1 MNPQRTPAGAP
12 YWIDLTTSDLKKSH
26 EFYAALFGWSTHLG
40 VDNIVKPIEAAKN
53 AGSIVYLQ
61 PLDVPEQGK
70 IAMLVTPARLRRG
83 CGDLAPMLGSRPM
96 KKTVRLRGMSCT
108 PKSRDTNPGDG
119 ERELAGIMGAAAFL
133 PHGTPSSWHVYFQTH
148 GVDATIAKSLTL
160 GAAIVNAAD
169 DSPSVRKVWYI
180 FQAPGSTK
188 PVS

>member
-1 MNPQRTPAGAP
+1 MRHFGTLASVLVAASFLAACSSTPVAVETPPAP
-12 YWIDLTTSDLKKSH
+12 VTPPVAQAPT
-26 EFYAALFGWSTHLG
+26 
-40 VDNIVKPIEAAKN
+40 KPIEAAKN

-61 PLDVPEQGK
+61 PLNIPEQGK
-70 IAMLVTPARLRRG
+70 IAMLVTPAGLRRA

-108 PKSRDTNPGDG
+108 PKSRYTNPGDG
-119 ERELAGIMGAAAFL
+119 EREMAGIMGAAAFL

-148 GVDATIAKSLTL
+148 DVDATIAKSLTL
-160 GAAIVNAAD
+160 GAAIVNATD